1 MRTKSFLLM
10 LEIEPDP
17 DPDPVGR
24 YTGSLL
30 RPRALFLSVDV
41 CKGTFCALPELLCD
55 KLRIGRIDD
64 AEAELVKVL

>member
-10 LEIEPDP
+10 LEIDPDP

-30 RPRALFLSVDV
+30 RPLALFLSVEV
-41 CKGTFCALPELLCD
+41 CKGIFCALPELLWGM
-55 KLRIGRIDD
+55 LRVGRIDD
-64 AEAELVKVL
+64 AEAELVNVL